1 MEEIARD
8 PDCVLYRALVAQTV
22 AACGSGHE
30 RSRDR
35 DKAKFGF
42 NVQGARVSRD
52 TTTADQITESG
63 QPLTQAEGVKWLRN
77 EGGCAVLAVESGSY
91 QFAVKN

>member
-52 TTTADQITESG
+52 TTAADQITEG
-63 QPLTQAEGVKWLRN
+63 AM
-77 EGGCAVLAVESGSY
+77 AVYFGKRGHGIALLKPKY
-91 QFAVKN
+91 